1 MTATTN
7 RYLEGNFA
15 PVHDE
20 VTAVDLPVT
29 GALPPELTGRFLRIG
44 PNPVTAPDP
53 ETYHW
58 FVGEGMVHG
67 IRLAE
72 GRAEWYRNRWVR
84 TTPVAEA
91 LGEEP
96 VDGPQPPLFDSSN
109 TNVLAFAG
117 RTLALTEM
125 AMPYELTEELGTVC
139 RTDFGGPLTN
149 GFTAHP
155 KLDPETGELHAFG
168 YGIQDPFLVYY
179 VIDADG
185 RLARAEPIT
194 IGGPASIH
202 DFAIT
207 ERHVVF
213 LDLPVVFDWDAV
225 AAGFRFPYRWTPDY
239 GARVGVMPRD
249 GGDADVRW
257 FEVDLCYVFH
267 PLNAYD
273 VLAEDGSVESVVLDV
288 VRHERMFATDILG
301 PGEEPPTLDRWTID
315 LRAGKVLEDRLD
327 DRPQEF
333 PRVDPRLTGRRH
345 RYGFS
350 VSLRT
355 EGDTSRFDGGALYKQ
370 DLVAG
375 TTQELELGPGRA
387 GGDPAFVPAGPDA
400 GEDEGWLLSYVYD
413 AARDGSDLV
422 VFDAHDPG
430 RGPLATVAL
439 PQRVPFGFHAAWIP
453 EDS

>member
-1 MTATTN
+1 MSPDTN

-15 PVHDE
+15 PVHEE
-20 VTAVDLPVT
+20 VDAFDLPVQ
-29 GALPPELTGRFLRIG
+29 GSIPPELDGRYLRIG
-44 PNPVTAPDP
+44 PNPVSEPDP
-53 ETYHW
+53 EKYHW
-58 FVGEGMVHG
+58 FIGEGMVHG
-67 IRLAE
+67 VRLAD

-91 LGEEP
+91 LGEDA

-109 TNVLAFAG
+109 TNVLAFGG
-117 RTLALTEM
+117 RTLSLTEM

-155 KLDPETGELHAFG
+155 KLDPGTGELHAFG

-179 VIDADG
+179 VIGADG
-185 RLARAEPIT
+185 QLARSEPIT

-213 LDLPVVFDWDAV
+213 FDLPVVFDWDAI
-225 AAGFRFPYRWTPDY
+225 AAGYSFPYRWKPEY

-257 FEVDLCYVFH
+257 FDVGLCYVFH

-273 VLAEDGSVESVVLDV
+273 VLADDGSTDSVVVDV
-288 VRHERMFATDILG
+288 VRHESMFDTEVLG
-301 PGEEPPTLDRWTID
+301 PGEVPPTLDRWTID

-333 PRVDPRLTGRRH
+333 PRADPRLTGRRH

-350 VSLRT
+350 MSLRP
-355 EGDTSRFDGGALYKQ
+355 EEEFGRFDGGLLYKH

-375 TTQELELGPGRA
+375 TVTELDLGPGRS
-387 GGDPAFVPAGPDA
+387 GGDPVFVPASPDA
-400 GEDEGWLLSYVYD
+400 GEDEGWILTYVYD
-413 AARDGSDLV
+413 AARDASDLV
-422 VFDAHDPG
+422 VVDAQDFAA
-430 RGPLATVAL
+430 GPVATVTL
-439 PQRVPFGFHAAWIP
+439 PRRVPFGFHAGWVP
-453 EDS
+453 TTP